1 MGSFCCLGVSVVV
14 GVLLVNLEMMNRNYV
29 NMYVFMIFIKICV
42 VVILFLIKICLLF
55 IKFSSMM
62 IL

>member
-1 MGSFCCLGVSVVV
+1 MGGFCCLGVSVVV

-42 VVILFLIKICLLF
+42 DIIEKEWKLFYYIGILK
-55 IKFSSMM
+55 
-62 IL
+62 

>member
-1 MGSFCCLGVSVVV
+1 MGGICCLGVSVVV
-14 GVLLVNLEMMNRNYV
+14 GVLLVNLEMMNKNYV

-42 VVILFLIKICLLF
+42 VVILFL
-55 IKFSSMM
+55 KFSSMM